1 MTYII
6 KQALKAI
13 ISAEKKL
20 SGKISIGEGFL
31 SPQSKE
37 VVPKKEDQKVAP
49 GKGYDCLG
57 EVTVKAVPYKE
68 TQNSAGGITV
78 KIG

>member
-13 ISAEKKL
+13 IPIEKKL
-20 SGKISIGEGFL
+20 IGKISVGLGYS
-31 SPQSKE
+31 SPQNKE
-37 VVPKKEDQKVAP
+37 IVPSKEDQKVTP
-49 GKGYDCLG
+49 GSGYDCLS
-57 EVTVKAVPYKE
+57 EVTVKAIPYE
-68 TQNSAGGITV
+68 EVQNSAGGITV

>member
-31 SPQSKE
+31 SPQAKE
-37 VVPKKEDQKVAP
+37 VVPENVDQIVTP
-49 GKGYDCLG
+49 GNGYDCLS
-57 EVTVKAVPYKE
+57 EVTVKAVPYE
-68 TQNSAGGITV
+68 EVQNTAGGITV

>member
-13 ISAEKKL
+13 IPIEKKL
-20 SGKISIGEGFL
+20 TGKISIGEGFL
-31 SPQSKE
+31 SPQTKEAVPSKE
-37 VVPKKEDQKVAP
+37 AQIVAP
-49 GKGYDCLG
+49 DSGYDCLDR
-57 EVTVKAVPYKE
+57 VTVKAVPYEE
-68 TQNSAGGITV
+68 THNSAGGITV

>member
-1 MTYII
+1 MTRII
-6 KQALKAI
+6 EQTLKAI
-13 ISAEKKL
+13 ISAEKRFV
-20 SGKISIGEGFL
+20 GKISIGMGFT
-31 SPQSKE
+31 SPEAKE
-37 VVPKKEDQKVAP
+37 VVPKKVDQIVTP
-49 GKGYDCLG
+49 SKGYDCLN